1 MSDELKPVST
11 DLPETVEADSQ
22 ARQLLV
28 NRIVVLS
35 VVSGIIVAPFVIVPA
50 LQAYLPLAGLLAV
63 GFVALSIISPGG
75 SEKEDRPVIKE
86 DMVSRMPL
94 KDAVKQI
101 ELCLAEPIT
110 ASDMERFWS
119 KIDESSEKRHAAMRY
134 QIYYEYH
141 YVSTT
146 SSAPTRETSLNDIE
160 LKIDIED
167 VEDKKV
173 KVDFTYSDPRFDK
186 NRTFIDQCD
195 NKDGNTIVQT
205 TLQRL
210 RKSITVQG

>member
-1 MSDELKPVST
+1 MPDELKPAST
-11 DLPETVEADSQ
+11 DLPETVEAESQ

-28 NRIVVLS
+28 NRIVVLT
-35 VVSGIIVAPFVIVPA
+35 VVSGIILAPFMIVQA
-50 LQAYLPLAGLLAV
+50 LQAYLPLAALLAA
-63 GFVALSIISPGG
+63 GFVAITIMRPGG
-75 SEKEDRPVIKE
+75 SEREDRPVIKE
-86 DMVSRMPL
+86 DMVSRMSL
-94 KDAVKQI
+94 KDAIRQI

-119 KIDESSEKRHAAMRY
+119 KIDESSEKRHAVVRY

-146 SSAPTRETSLNDIE
+146 SSAPTRETSFNDIE

-195 NKDGNTIVQT
+195 NKDGNAIVQA

-210 RKSITVQG
+210 RKSLTVPG